1 MKKISIL
8 TLSIL
13 SLSGC
18 FIAEKALAISSNNNI
33 NNSTIATSLS
43 LEKQAQELYE
53 KGQFQSAVAIL
64 QNAIKNYVEQ
74 SDSVG
79 QVIAWRN
86 LALVYQKMG
95 DSTQATQAITNSLNN
110 LNQITDN
117 KERKQILAQTLEVQ
131 GQLQLSMGNS
141 QTALEIWKRATDTY
155 QEIGDNIGL
164 IRSKINQSQALQALG
179 LYSQAVKSLLDS
191 QKNLNQQQD
200 TLIKAKAL
208 LSLGD
213 VLRGIGQLDQSQKA
227 LEESLV
233 IAKKLSSPSA
243 ITQALL
249 SLGKTSAVQKNN
261 NPKALEYFQQVIE
274 KSPSSDLKIQ
284 GQLNKL
290 ELLLNTEQL
299 SAAKQ
304 IIPQIQSSLIQ
315 LPLTRTAVYSRISL
329 ARILLKLP
337 KEKYSQSLLANEL
350 ATAIKISQKLADK
363 RGESYATGTLG
374 NLYEQNQ
381 RYREARELTEK
392 ALLISQSNN
401 SPELSYEWQW
411 QLGRI
416 ITSKGGNTKAERA
429 SAIAAYTQS
438 VKTLKSIRTDLVAIS
453 SEAQFDF
460 RERVEPVYR
469 ELVELLLEKKPGEE
483 KPSQEELK
491 QAREVIESLQLAE
504 LDNFFRN
511 ACLDAKPVQIDQI
524 DRTSAIFY
532 TIVLKESLEVIVALP
547 DQTLYHHSKKLSQ
560 LEIDT
565 NIEELR
571 AKLARRGEIV
581 FQTQMLELS
590 QKVYNW
596 VIKPTEKKLQA
607 NKVKN
612 LVFISD
618 GILRN
623 IPMSILHDGQKYLVE
638 KYSIANAPSLQLID
652 PKALVRDKIQVLGG
666 GISKARLGFSALP
679 NVISELD
686 RIKAQVPNSLLL
698 KNDAFTDQQL
708 EQKVQENPYQV
719 VHLAT
724 HGEFSSKAENTFVLT
739 WNERLN
745 VDDLNNLLRSD
756 QKQVRPIELLVL
768 SACKTAAGDKRATL
782 GLAGMAVRAGARSTL
797 ASLWYVD
804 DEATALLMTKFYQ
817 ELSNN
822 KLTKAE
828 ILRNAQ
834 LAILRD
840 KNTKFSHPY
849 YWSAF
854 VLVGN
859 WL

>member
-1 MKKISIL
+1 MKNISIL
-8 TLSIL
+8 TLGIL
-13 SLSGC
+13 SLTS
-18 FIAEKALAISSNNNI
+18 FLTAEKVLAISSKDNI
-33 NNSTIATSLS
+33 NNSIVTNPLS
-43 LEKQAQELYE
+43 LEEQAQKLYE
-53 KGQFQSAVAIL
+53 DGQFQSSVAIL
-64 QNAIKNYVEQ
+64 QNAIKNYGEQ
-74 SDSVG
+74 GDIVG
-79 QVIAWRN
+79 QVMAWRN
-86 LALVYQKMG
+86 LSLVYQKMG
-95 DSTQATQAITNSLNN
+95 DLTQARRAITSSLKNIN
-110 LNQITDN
+110 KIKDG
-117 KERKQILAQTLEVQ
+117 KERQQILAQTLEVQ
-131 GQLQLSMGNS
+131 GQIQLSMGNS
-141 QTALEIWKRATDTY
+141 QAALETWKRATDTY
-155 QEIGDNIGL
+155 QKIGENTGSM
-164 IRSKINQSQALQALG
+164 RSKINQAQALQALG
-179 LYSQAVKSLLDS
+179 LYNQAVKTLVDS
-191 QKNLNQQQD
+191 QNTLNQQQD

-213 VLRGIGQLDQSQKA
+213 VLRGIGQLDKSQIA
-227 LEESLV
+227 LEESLA
-233 IAKKLSSPSA
+233 IAQKLSSPTA
-243 ITQALL
+243 TTQALL
-249 SLGKTSAVQKNN
+249 SLGKTSTSQGNNTQKSL
-261 NPKALEYFQQVIE
+261 AYFQQVIE
-274 KSPSSDLKIQ
+274 TSPSSDFRIQ
-284 GQLNKL
+284 GQLNQL
-290 ELLLNTEQL
+290 ELLLNNEQL
-299 SAAKQ
+299 SLAKQ
-304 IIPQIQSSLIQ
+304 LIPQIQNSLTE
-315 LPLTRTAVYSRISL
+315 LPPTRTAVYSRISL

-337 KEKYSQSLLANEL
+337 PENYSPSWLSNEL
-350 ATAIKISQKLADK
+350 ATAIKIAHKLEDK

-374 NLYEQNQ
+374 NLYEKNQ
-381 RYREARELTEK
+381 RYQEARELTEK

-401 SPELSYEWQW
+401 APELSYQWQW

-416 ITSKGGNTKAERA
+416 ITAKAGTTKADRE

-438 VKTLKSIRTDLVAIS
+438 VKTLKSIRTDIVAIS
-453 SEAQFDF
+453 SDAQFDF

-469 ELVELLLEKKPGEE
+469 ELVELLLEDS
-483 KPSQEELK
+483 PSQEELK

-532 TIVLKESLEVIVALP
+532 TIVLKDRLEVIVALP
-547 DQTLYHHSKKLSQ
+547 DQTLYHHSEQLSQ
-560 LEIDT
+560 SEIEDH
-565 NIEELR
+565 IEELR
-571 AKLARRGEIV
+571 VKLARRSEIV
-581 FQTQMLELS
+581 FQKQMLGLS

-596 VIKPTEKKLQA
+596 LIKPAEEKLQA

-618 GILRN
+618 GLLRN
-623 IPMSILHDGQKYLVE
+623 IPMSVLYDGKQYLIE

-652 PKALVRDKIQVLGG
+652 PKALVREQIQVLGG
-666 GISKARLGFSALP
+666 GLSEARFGFPALP
-679 NVISELD
+679 NVVSELE
-686 RIKAQVPNSLLL
+686 RIKAQVPSSLLL
-698 KNDAFTDQQL
+698 KNDAFTDKQL
-708 EQKVQENPYQV
+708 EQKVNQNPYQV

-724 HGEFSSKAENTFVLT
+724 HGEFSSKAEDTFVLT
-739 WNERLN
+739 WNEKLN

-756 QKQVRPIELLVL
+756 QKQIRPIELLVL

-822 KLTKAE
+822 KHTKAE

>member
-1 MKKISIL
+1 MKKLSIL
-8 TLSIL
+8 TFSIL
-13 SLSGC
+13 SLTCC
-18 FIAEKALAISSNNNI
+18 FPTEKTLAISSNQSVNK
-33 NNSTIATSLS
+33 SQLTDSSS
-43 LEKQAQELYE
+43 LEEQAQKLYE
-53 KGQFQSAVAIL
+53 DGKFTSAVTVL
-64 QNAIKNYVEQ
+64 QNAIKNYSNQGDILGE
-74 SDSVG
+74 
-79 QVIAWRN
+79 VIAWRN
-86 LALVYQKMG
+86 LALVFQKMG
-95 DSTQATQAITNSLNN
+95 DATQAEQAIKTSLE
-110 LNQITDN
+110 QIKKIKN
-117 KERKQILAQTLEVQ
+117 GKESQQLLAETLEVK
-131 GQLQLSMGNS
+131 GQLQLSIGNS
-141 QTALEIWKRATDTY
+141 QAALETWKTATNIY
-155 QEIGDNIGL
+155 QKIGENTGF

-179 LYSQAVKSLLDS
+179 LYSQAVKNLEES
-191 QKNLNQQQD
+191 QQILNQQQD
-200 TLIKAKAL
+200 NLIKAKAL

-213 VLRGIGQLDQSQKA
+213 VLRGIGQLDKSQEVLEQSLA
-227 LEESLV
+227 
-233 IAKKLSSPSA
+233 IAQKLSSSTA
-243 ITQALL
+243 TIQALV
-249 SLGKTSAVQKNN
+249 SLGKTTAAQGNN
-261 NPKALEYFQQVIE
+261 TQKALTYFQEVIE
-274 KSPSSDLKIQ
+274 KSPTSDLRIQ

-290 ELLLNTEQL
+290 ELLVDNKQL
-299 SAAKQ
+299 SDAQQ
-304 IIPQIQSSLIQ
+304 IIPQIQTELTQ

-329 ARILLKLP
+329 AQILLKLP
-337 KEKYSQSLLANEL
+337 PESYSQSWLSHEL
-350 ATAIKISQKLADK
+350 ATAIKLSQKLADK

-374 NLYEQNQ
+374 NLYEQNK
-381 RYREARELTEK
+381 RYQEAKELTEK

-401 SPELSYEWQW
+401 APELSYQWQW

-416 ITSKGGNTKAERA
+416 ITTKPRITKADRD

-438 VKTLKSIRTDLVAIS
+438 VKTLKSIRTDIVAIS

-469 ELVELLLEKKPGEE
+469 EFAELLLAEN
-483 KPSQEELK
+483 PSQEQLK

-532 TIVLKESLEVIVALP
+532 TIVLKHRLEVIVALP
-547 DQTLYHHSKKLSQ
+547 DQTLYHHTEKLSES
-560 LEIDT
+560 EIENT
-565 NIEELR
+565 IEELR
-571 AKLARRGEIV
+571 AKLARKGEIV
-581 FQTQMLELS
+581 FQKKMLSVS

-596 VIKPTEKKLQA
+596 LIKPMEDKLQA

-623 IPMSILHDGQKYLVE
+623 IPMSVLHDGKEYLIE

-652 PKALVRDKIQVLGG
+652 PKALAREQIQLLGG
-666 GISKARLGFSALP
+666 GLSESRFNYPPLP
-679 NVISELD
+679 NVVTELE
-686 RIKAQVPNSLLL
+686 RIKAEVPNSLLL
-698 KNDAFTDQQL
+698 TNDAFTDQQL
-708 EQKVQENPYQV
+708 EKKVNQNPYQV

-724 HGEFSSKAENTFVLT
+724 HGEFSSKAEDTFVLT
-739 WNERLN
+739 WNQKLG
-745 VDDLNNLLRSD
+745 VDDLNVLLRAD
-756 QKQVRPIELLVL
+756 KKQIRPIELLVL

-822 KLTKAE
+822 SLTKAQ

-840 KNTKFSHPY
+840 KSQPFSHPY

>member
-1 MKKISIL
+1 MVNVMKKISIL

-13 SLSGC
+13 SLTGC
-18 FIAEKALAISSNNNI
+18 LTTEKVLAISTNNHI
-33 NNSTIATSLS
+33 NNSTITNSLS
-43 LEKQAQELYE
+43 IEEKAQQLYQN
-53 KGQFQSAVAIL
+53 GQFPSAASIL
-64 QNAIKNYVEQ
+64 HNAIKNYGEQ
-74 SDSVG
+74 GDIIG

-95 DSTQATQAITNSLNN
+95 DSTQANQAITTSLNN
-110 LNQITDN
+110 LNQITN
-117 KERKQILAQTLEVQ
+117 SKERQEILAQTLEVQ

-141 QTALEIWKRATDTY
+141 QAALETWKRATNIY
-155 QEIGDNIGL
+155 QQIGENTGL
-164 IRSKINQSQALQALG
+164 IRSQINQAQALQALG
-179 LYSQAVKSLLDS
+179 LYNQAVKTLVDT
-191 QKNLNQQQD
+191 QKTLNQQQD
-200 TLIKAKAL
+200 NLIKAKAL

-213 VLRGIGQLDQSQKA
+213 VLRGIGQLDKSQQVV
-227 LEESLV
+227 EESLA
-233 IAKKLSSPSA
+233 IAQKLSSPIA
-243 ITQALL
+243 TTQALL
-249 SLGKTSAVQKNN
+249 SLGKNSAARENN
-261 NPKALEYFQQVIE
+261 TQKALAYFQQVIE
-274 KSPSSDLKIQ
+274 KSPSSDLRIQ
-284 GQLNKL
+284 GQLNTL
-290 ELLLNTEQL
+290 DILLNTKQL
-299 SAAKQ
+299 SAAKRL
-304 IIPQIQSSLIQ
+304 IPQIQTGLSQ
-315 LPLTRTAVYSRISL
+315 LPASRTAVYSRISL

-337 KEKYSQSLLANEL
+337 KEHSSHSWLANEL
-350 ATAIKISQKLADK
+350 ATAIKIAQKLADK

-381 RYREARELTEK
+381 RYQEARELTEK

-401 SPELSYEWQW
+401 APELSYQWQW

-416 ITSKGGNTKAERA
+416 IIAKAGNTKADRA
-429 SAIAAYTQS
+429 SAIAAYSQS

-469 ELVELLLEKKPGEE
+469 ELVELLLEDT
-483 KPSQEELK
+483 PSQKKLK

-511 ACLDAKPVQIDQI
+511 ACLDEKPVQIDQI

-532 TIVLKESLEVIVALP
+532 TIVLKDSLEVIVALP
-547 DQTLYHHSKKLSQ
+547 DQTLYHHSEKLSQ
-560 LEIDT
+560 SEIE
-565 NIEELR
+565 NHIEELR
-571 AKLARRGEIV
+571 SKLARRGEIV
-581 FQTQMLELS
+581 FQKQMLGLS

-596 VIKPTEKKLQA
+596 IIKPTAEKLQA
-607 NKVKN
+607 NNVKN
-612 LVFISD
+612 IVFISD

-623 IPMSILHDGQKYLVE
+623 IPMSILHDGQQYLIE

-652 PKALVRDKIQVLGG
+652 PKALVREQIQVLGG
-666 GISKARLGFSALP
+666 GLSEARFGFPPLP
-679 NVISELD
+679 NVVSELE

-698 KNDAFTDQQL
+698 KNDGFTDEQL
-708 EQKVQENPYQV
+708 EQKVNQTPYQV

-724 HGEFSSKAENTFVLT
+724 HGEFSSKAEDTFILT
-739 WNERLN
+739 WNDKLN
-745 VDDLNNLLRSD
+745 VDQLNNLLRSD
-756 QKQVRPIELLVL
+756 QKQIRPIELLVL
-768 SACKTAAGDKRATL
+768 SACKTASGDKRATL

-822 KLTKAE
+822 NLTKAE
-828 ILRNAQ
+828 IIRNAQ